1 MVKTISM
8 LALALVFAFS
18 LCLGCKGPEGP
29 QGAQGITGSGGPQ
42 GPQGTEGPQGP
53 PGVPQRVWF
62 WHGEAAGT
70 CPGGIWY
77 WSYTIPTT
85 VPFATTS
92 DAVMVSLAGFD
103 FYNTLSQWDFIEDI
117 DLEIEDWTVTGG
129 NTITIY
135 GHVDVSDISNND
147 PYDYSI
153 RFSVIAF
160 DEVFFAVTSQR
171 GPSIEEKHQAK

>member
-8 LALALVFAFS
+8 LALALVFALS

-29 QGAQGITGSGGPQ
+29 QGAQGITGSAGPQ
-42 GPQGTEGPQGP
+42 GPS
-53 PGVPQRVWF
+53 GVPQRVWF
-62 WHGEAAGT
+62 WHGEAGGT
-70 CPGGIWY
+70 CPGGICS

-103 FYNTLSQWDFIEDI
+103 FYHVTGDWDSIEDI

-129 NTITIY
+129 NTITIH
-135 GHVDVSDISNND
+135 GHVDVSDIFNND
-147 PYDYSI
+147 LYDYSI

-160 DEVFFAVTSQR
+160 DELSFAVTSQH
-171 GPSIEEKHQAK
+171 GPSIEEKHQSK